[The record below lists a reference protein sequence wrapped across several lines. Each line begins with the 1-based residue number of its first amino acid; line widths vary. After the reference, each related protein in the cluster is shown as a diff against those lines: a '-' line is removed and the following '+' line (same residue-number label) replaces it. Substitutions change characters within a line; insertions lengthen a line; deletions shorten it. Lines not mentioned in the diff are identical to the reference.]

1 MIRPFYYR
9 IIVATAVVLSF
20 SMSGL
25 EKVADAWDLTIL
37 HTNSLNGA
45 LDNCG

>member
-1 MIRPFYYR
+1 LI
-9 IIVATAVVLSF
+9 LSLL
-20 SMSGL
+20 SPGL
-25 EKVADAWDLTIL
+25 SISAETDKDWELTIL

>member
-1 MIRPFYYR
+1 MKTSFCLMLSVMLMSPF
-9 IIVATAVVLSF
+9 VLA
-20 SMSGL
+20 G
-25 EKVADAWDLTIL
+25 DWDLTIL